1 MRRVN
6 HWLRMFGLIA
16 LTAFAQSALARTCTA
31 KTGNVNWSSSNSWT
45 ACGGN
50 TPQSGDAVII
60 PNGST
65 VTLTQNNNAIAS
77 LTISNGGIIN
87 DNGNNLTVSGSIT
100 VNGTFGVVGGGGSLI
115 ANGTNVAISG
125 TGTFA
130 DSVLQINNSATI
142 ASGSTLNFS
151 AGGMID
157 VGPNAPPPN
166 TVTLNIAGAITGSGQ
181 QNGNTILNGNGNAN
195 ITVAGGGSI
204 NAPVSDITLVAGDV
218 LTNNGTVISQTLT
231 TDSGVP
237 WTQGANSSL
246 TLGSAAGFQ
255 GTLYA
260 SANGN
265 TVTYPNGTAP
275 IIPSGSTYF
284 NLYGPT
290 CAQVQSA
297 ALIILGTGPCGATL
311 PYLQYHMDEA
321 SWAGTPG
328 EVTDSSGNGLNGMA
342 VNGATTANTTP
353 AIAGNPGTCS
363 YGVFDGISNYVALPN
378 AFPNLTANFT
388 ITAWMRTTDNTKS
401 GQRILIDDQNN
412 TGGYGF
418 SLGDGGT
425 GMLRFYARGSSQI
438 ILDTA
443 NVISNNTWYFVAAVA
458 DISNA
463 KRYIYVY
470 NATGGF
476 VTSANINSTGW
487 GTDNG
492 AASIGGENNSS
503 AETGPYFH
511 FSGNLDEVQVFN
523 GALTQAALNTLAV
536 QTHPCT
542 GGSGGGTPSS
552 FNAIDE
558 AYTRS
563 DANALQGH
571 LYTKLAGTPFTV
583 KVAAL
588 NSTGTGIL
596 SAYASSGSK
605 TVTVKL
611 IDDSVGTSCN
621 VSASAC
627 LACSKSVVATQPMIF
642 TSSDAGFKQSANFTV
657 PAYSNLI
664 VQMSD
669 GTTTGCSTDAFSVRP
684 SGFASV
690 AVTST
695 LGMYKAGSD
704 NIALAAT
711 TTPIS
716 GNSGYTGGV
725 PKINAASVQ
734 VASPATVGTLSG
746 SFAAATAGTSSATAS
761 GNFTYSE
768 VGNFYF
774 QGPDFTLIPTR
785 IPGVYDDT
793 WTAIDSGATADCISG
808 TSATAYSNIKDING
822 KYGCN
827 FGITA
832 DTGSLGRFIPDHFIT
847 VVNFSAGVPMA
858 CPDST
863 CPLLYNGMVYSG
875 QRFSLTVTAQNA
887 GNQTTLNYS
896 TATTFAKTAN
906 LTVVGAPGTTTAPTG
921 AGTLGVSSETAFVLG
936 TLTETN
942 ESYSFTTI
950 PTLPTNIFIRAND
963 GEASSLRTVNPTTT
977 SIEGGVKVASGHIK
991 VSNAYGSELLP
1002 LTLSATAQYYTATG
1016 WLNSTTD
1023 SVTPLTLA
1031 TSYPV
1036 GGGAT
1041 AVTLNPATGILSGG
1055 VLTITLGKPS
1065 AGAGIATVTPTAP
1078 SYLPVIS
1085 GTATFGVYKNNNNY
1099 IYRRESY

>member
-1 MRRVN
+1 
-6 HWLRMFGLIA
+6 
-16 LTAFAQSALARTCTA
+16 
-31 KTGNVNWSSSNSWT
+31 
-45 ACGGN
+45 
-50 TPQSGDAVII
+50 
-60 PNGST
+60 
-65 VTLTQNNNAIAS
+65 
-77 LTISNGGIIN
+77 
-87 DNGNNLTVSGSIT
+87 
-100 VNGTFGVVGGGGSLI
+100 
-115 ANGTNVAISG
+115 
-125 TGTFA
+125 
-130 DSVLQINNSATI
+130 
-142 ASGSTLNFS
+142 
-151 AGGMID
+151 
-157 VGPNAPPPN
+157 
-166 TVTLNIAGAITGSGQ
+166 
-181 QNGNTILNGNGNAN
+181 
-195 ITVAGGGSI
+195 
-204 NAPVSDITLVAGDV
+204 
-218 LTNNGTVISQTLT
+218 
-231 TDSGVP
+231 
-237 WTQGANSSL
+237 
-246 TLGSAAGFQ
+246 
-255 GTLYA
+255 
-260 SANGN
+260 
-265 TVTYPNGTAP
+265 
-275 IIPSGSTYF
+275 
-284 NLYGPT
+284 
-290 CAQVQSA
+290 
-297 ALIILGTGPCGATL
+297 
-311 PYLQYHMDEA
+311 MDEA
-321 SWAGTPG
+321 LWSGTPG
-328 EVTDSSGNGLNGMA
+328 EVTDSSGNGLNGTA

-388 ITAWMRTTDNTKS
+388 ITAWIRTTNNTKS

-425 GMLRFYARGSSQI
+425 GRLRFYARGSSQI

-458 DISNA
+458 DIANA

-476 VTSANINSTGW
+476 VTSANINSSGW
-487 GTDNG
+487 STDTG
-492 AASIGGENNSS
+492 AASIGGENNVS
-503 AETGPYFH
+503 AETGSSFH

-523 GALTQAALNTLAV
+523 GALTQSVLNTLAV

-542 GGSGGGTPSS
+542 GGIGGGGTPGS

-558 AYTRS
+558 AYARS

-588 NSTGTGIL
+588 NSAGTGIL
-596 SAYASSGSK
+596 STYAFSGNK

-611 IDDSVGTSCN
+611 IDDSAGTSCN

-627 LACSKSVVATQPMIF
+627 LACSKPVVATQPMTF
-642 TSSDAGFKQSANFTV
+642 TSLDAGFKQSANFTV

-695 LGMYKAGSD
+695 LSMYKAGSD
-704 NIALAAT
+704 NITLAAT
-711 TTPIS
+711 TTPIN

-774 QGPDFTLIPTR
+774 QGPDFTLTPTR

-808 TSATAYSNIKDING
+808 ASATAYSNSKDING

-858 CPDST
+858 CPDGT

-896 TATTFAKTAN
+896 AATGFAKTVN
-906 LTVVGAPGTTTAPTG
+906 LTAVGALGTSTVPTG
-921 AGTLGVSSETAFVLG
+921 AGTLGVPSETAFVLG
-936 TLTETN
+936 TVAETN

-950 PTLPTNIFIRAND
+950 PTLPTNIFVRASD
-963 GEASSLRTVNPTTT
+963 GEASSLQTVNPTTT
-977 SIEGGVKVASGHIK
+977 SIEGGVRVASGHIK

-1002 LTLSATAQYYTATG
+1002 LTLAATAQYYTATG

-1023 SVTPLTLA
+1023 NATPLTLA

-1036 GGGAT
+1036 GAGTT
-1041 AVTLNPATGILSGG
+1041 AVSLNPATSILYGG

-1078 SYLPVIS
+1078 NYLPVIS
-1085 GTATFGVYKNNNNY
+1085 GTATFGIYKNNNNY